1 MYIGMSFELITAIVG
16 AFYLKS
22 YKNKSLKYFIIFIW
36 YTFINEIFTGIYLK
50 RHLKIEEADI
60 LYNLYYLVYFFF
72 YFYLFRNSISS
83 RKYKLTIN
91 IFLYIY
97 LISLI
102 FNGFFMNYF
111 TEIQILPHVIASS
124 CLIVA
129 IVFYYIEVLKS
140 ERVLKIEKSLL
151 FWISIGVLVYSI
163 GLIPFRILR
172 NYYTNLVD
180 DMVPLLATFILTIFM
195 NTCFIIGFT
204 WSDKKQLY

>member
-1 MYIGMSFELITAIVG
+1 
-16 AFYLKS
+16 
-22 YKNKSLKYFIIFIW
+22 
-36 YTFINEIFTGIYLK
+36 
-50 RHLKIEEADI
+50 
-60 LYNLYYLVYFFF
+60 
-72 YFYLFRNSISS
+72 
-83 RKYKLTIN
+83 
-91 IFLYIY
+91 
-97 LISLI
+97 
-102 FNGFFMNYF
+102 MNYF